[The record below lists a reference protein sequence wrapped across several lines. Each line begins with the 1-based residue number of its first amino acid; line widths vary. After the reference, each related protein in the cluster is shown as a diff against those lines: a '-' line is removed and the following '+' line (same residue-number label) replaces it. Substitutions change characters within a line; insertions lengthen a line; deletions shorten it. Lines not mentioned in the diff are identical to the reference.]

1 MLPVVLLA
9 AYLVHFT
16 LLGIEPY
23 DRSVWWAENIPIM
36 LIVLTLVLSYRYH
49 RFSNTAYLLMAC
61 LVFLHTIGGH
71 YTFERVPF
79 DFVTG
84 LFNQERN
91 HYDRLAH
98 FSVGFYAYAAAELL
112 LVRRMVTSR
121 IVLFGFPLSIIIAVA
136 GSYEIFEW
144 LYAVNAD
151 GRSGHFVLG
160 SQGDQWDAQKDML
173 ADTLGALAALTLF
186 YLVNRMQIR
195 QLRWA

>member
-1 MLPVVLLA
+1 MLPLLLLA

-16 LLGIEPY
+16 VLGIEPY
-23 DRSVWWAENIPIM
+23 DRSVWWAENIPIIF
-36 LIVLTLVLSYRYH
+36 IVLVLSLTYRHH
-49 RFSNTAYLLMAC
+49 RFSNMAYLLMAC
-61 LVFLHTIGGH
+61 LIFLHTIGGH

-79 DFVTG
+79 DFVTA
-84 LFNQERN
+84 LFELERN
-91 HYDRLAH
+91 HFDRLAH
-98 FSVGFYAYAAAELL
+98 FTVGFYAYAAAEFL

-121 IVLFGFPLSIIIAVA
+121 FVLFAFPLTIIIAVA

-186 YLVNRMQIR
+186 YVLNRSRIR
-195 QLRWA
+195 QLRRT